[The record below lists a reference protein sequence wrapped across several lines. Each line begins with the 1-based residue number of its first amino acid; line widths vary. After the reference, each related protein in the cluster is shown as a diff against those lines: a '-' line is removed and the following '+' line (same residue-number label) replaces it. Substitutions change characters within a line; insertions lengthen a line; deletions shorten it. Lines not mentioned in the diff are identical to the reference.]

1 MTPQNFGDIYRTHRR
16 TRVTGFCFVDWV
28 NREKAN
34 SVGALSGASL
44 NALHST
50 ALWRNF
56 YCGSFNPTN
65 AFWRMEFQVLIGL
78 LKFAASCPSNAKSS
92 A

>member
-1 MTPQNFGDIYRTHRR
+1 MTPQNFGDICHTHRR

-34 SVGALSGASL
+34 GVGALSGASL
-44 NALHST
+44 NGLHST

-56 YCGSFNPTN
+56 YCGSFDPTT
-65 AFWRMEFQVLIGL
+65 AFWRMGFQVLIGL
-78 LKFAASCPSNAKSS
+78 LKFAASCPSSAKSS

>member
-1 MTPQNFGDIYRTHRR
+1 MTPQNFGDIRHTQRR
-16 TRVTGFCFVDWV
+16 TRVTRFCFVDCV

-34 SVGALSGASL
+34 GVGALSGASL
-44 NALHST
+44 SGLHSK

-56 YCGSFNPTN
+56 YCGSFDPTN
-65 AFWRMEFQVLIGL
+65 ACWRMEFQVLIGL
-78 LKFAASCPSNAKSS
+78 LKFAASYPSSAKSS